1 MFAAR
6 SGRVAEAADSE
17 TFSSEMTQ
25 GHQQYRVL
33 ERLAAGGMAEVFLA
47 ERVGLE
53 GFKKRVAIK
62 RVLPHLSQKTRFIA
76 MFLDEARVSAYLTH
90 SNVAQVFDIGVGEN
104 AYFIVME
111 YVEGADLKSVMEFMR
126 KTGRSFPVEV
136 AAHIAEKMCE
146 GLSYA
151 HEAKTP
157 EGEPLCIVHRDV
169 SPPNVLIT
177 KYGEVKIVDFGL
189 AKATSQLEKSDPGIV
204 KGKFSYLAP
213 EAAQGQEVDAR
224 ADIFAAGIILWEML
238 AQKRL
243 FLGENDARTV
253 MLVRSANIPPL
264 APLNK
269 DVPPEL
275 ERIIAK
281 ALARDPDKRYATAR
295 DFGRDLTAFLYKYG
309 KPVSSHDVAEMVR
322 NTVASRKPAV
332 KAKPTTVGKLI
343 EEALLE
349 FKSLEE
355 DDGAEG
361 GTTSERLMRGRV
373 SHFEDIAKWIE
384 EIEANPASEARS
396 ARPVF
401 GRRRTFEPLSSRS
414 PLSSR
419 GPLSAP
425 PPAAEP
431 ASDGAP
437 QASDIV
443 LAAPAAPVD
452 LAVAPNVT
460 TSEREAMPPPAQE
473 DSPPPNTRRSVP
485 PVNEGAAGA
494 SARESQP
501 IVIKEASQSL
511 VVKEAASPITAQEKA
526 APVEFK
532 ELVEP
537 PVAAAMPAP
546 PEVVDATPPPPDHE
560 DSQLPPDADESE
572 PLQTGDL
579 SQPATGKKRKKKKKD
594 GERSS
599 RIETGTGSKPIATE
613 KKERSS
619 KIEVEKKER
628 SSKIEVAP
636 KSSKVVTAQSK
647 EKAKDESANK
657 AIWIFVA
664 AAILLLAA
672 SAYYGGLLVH

>member
-1 MFAAR
+1 
-6 SGRVAEAADSE
+6 
-17 TFSSEMTQ
+17 MTQ

-33 ERLAAGGMAEVFLA
+33 EKLAAGGMAEVFLA

-126 KTGRSFPVEV
+126 KTGRSIPVEV
-136 AAHIAEKMCE
+136 AVHVAEKMCE

-204 KGKFSYLAP
+204 KGKFSYLSP
-213 EAAQGQEVDAR
+213 EAAQGQDVDAR

-253 MLVRSANIPPL
+253 MLVRAANIPPL

-275 ERIIAK
+275 EKIIAK

-295 DFGRDLTAFLYKYG
+295 EFGRDLTSFLYKYG

-322 NTVASRKPAV
+322 NTVASRKPVAR
-332 KAKPTTVGKLI
+332 AKPTTVGKLI

-355 DDGAEG
+355 EDHAEG

-401 GRRRTFEPLSSRS
+401 GRRRTFEPISSRS
-414 PLSSR
+414 PESSR
-419 GPLSAP
+419 GPVSSSSQGTNSAQA
-425 PPAAEP
+425 PAA
-431 ASDGAP
+431 DGATGESA
-437 QASDIV
+437 QRTSVED
-443 LAAPAAPVD
+443 AAPAVAG
-452 LAVAPNVT
+452 LAEPSSVVI
-460 TSEREAMPPPAQE
+460 ERQAIAPPAQ
-473 DSPPPNTRRSVP
+473 DDAPPNTRRSHP
-485 PVNEGAAGA
+485 PTGDAPAN
-494 SARESQP
+494 SARESGP
-501 IVIKEASQSL
+501 IIIKEVTQPLSTKTPASA
-511 VVKEAASPITAQEKA
+511 EAANARG
-526 APVEFK
+526 
-532 ELVEP
+532 EP
-537 PVAAAMPAP
+537 SAVRPVAVSI
-546 PEVVDATPPPPDHE
+546 PELPQSDVKSVTPPPAEFD
-560 DSQLPPDADESE
+560 DSRASAEFEESE
-572 PLQTGDL
+572 PIITGDV
-579 SQPATGKKRKKKKKD
+579 SRPSTIKKRKKKKS

-599 RIETGTGSKPIATE
+599 RIETGARPSVTDKIE

-619 KIEVEKKER
+619 RIETG
-628 SSKIEVAP
+628 P
-636 KSSKVVTAQSK
+636 KSTKSRAAAAA
-647 EKAKDESANK
+647 KAKAEAKDDSNK

-664 AAILLLAA
+664 AAVLLLVA
-672 SAYYGGLLVH
+672 SAYYGGLFVR

>member
-1 MFAAR
+1 M
-6 SGRVAEAADSE
+6 
-17 TFSSEMTQ
+17 
-25 GHQQYRVL
+25 
-33 ERLAAGGMAEVFLA
+33 
-47 ERVGLE
+47 
-53 GFKKRVAIK
+53 
-62 RVLPHLSQKTRFIA
+62 
-76 MFLDEARVSAYLTH
+76 
-90 SNVAQVFDIGVGEN
+90 GVGEN

-126 KTGRSFPVEV
+126 KTGRSIPVEV
-136 AAHIAEKMCE
+136 AVHIAEKMCE

-204 KGKFSYLAP
+204 KGKFSYLSP

-253 MLVRSANIPPL
+253 MLVRAANIPPL

-275 ERIIAK
+275 EKIIAK

-309 KPVSSHDVAEMVR
+309 KPVSSHEVAEMVR
-322 NTVASRKPAV
+322 NTVASRKPTT
-332 KAKPTTVGKLI
+332 KAKATTVGKLI

-355 DDGAEG
+355 DDGATEG

-396 ARPVF
+396 ARPIL

-419 GPLSAP
+419 GPLSV
-425 PPAAEP
+425 PPAAGP
-431 ASDGAP
+431 TSDDAP
-437 QASDIV
+437 KTSPEDDV
-443 LAAPAAPVD
+443 PTAPAV
-452 LAVAPNVT
+452 
-460 TSEREAMPPPAQE
+460 
-473 DSPPPNTRRSVP
+473 
-485 PVNEGAAGA
+485 
-494 SARESQP
+494 
-501 IVIKEASQSL
+501 
-511 VVKEAASPITAQEKA
+511 
-526 APVEFK
+526 
-532 ELVEP
+532 
-537 PVAAAMPAP
+537 PVAVHAA
-546 PEVVDATPPPPDHE
+546 
-560 DSQLPPDADESE
+560 
-572 PLQTGDL
+572 
-579 SQPATGKKRKKKKKD
+579 
-594 GERSS
+594 
-599 RIETGTGSKPIATE
+599 
-613 KKERSS
+613 
-619 KIEVEKKER
+619 
-628 SSKIEVAP
+628 
-636 KSSKVVTAQSK
+636 
-647 EKAKDESANK
+647 
-657 AIWIFVA
+657 
-664 AAILLLAA
+664 AA
-672 SAYYGGLLVH
+672 SAPDREARSEERRVGKEGRSRSAAED

>member
-1 MFAAR
+1 
-6 SGRVAEAADSE
+6 
-17 TFSSEMTQ
+17 MTQ

-111 YVEGADLKSVMEFMR
+111 YVEGADLKSVMEYMR

-136 AAHIAEKMCE
+136 AVHIAEKMCE

-204 KGKFSYLAP
+204 KGKFSYLSP
-213 EAAQGQEVDAR
+213 EAALGQDVDAR

-275 ERIIAK
+275 EQIIAK
-281 ALARDPDKRYATAR
+281 SLARDPDKRYATAR

-309 KPVSSHDVAEMVR
+309 KPVSSHDVADMVR
-322 NTVASRKPAV
+322 HTVASRKPTT

-355 DDGAEG
+355 DTTTEG

-419 GPLSAP
+419 GTASVRPPGDFVDAEDAPKPTADDIIPLAP
-425 PPAAEP
+425 PPADVFA
-431 ASDGAP
+431 
-437 QASDIV
+437 
-443 LAAPAAPVD
+443 
-452 LAVAPNVT
+452 
-460 TSEREAMPPPAQE
+460 REALAPPAPE
-473 DSPPPNTRRSVP
+473 DAPPNTRRSVP
-485 PVNEGAAGA
+485 PTGDAAPA
-494 SARESQP
+494 SPPRESQP
-501 IVIKEASQSL
+501 ILIKEPLATTPEPSLAEAAKNLAQPVVIKELPDVADVPELSQSD
-511 VVKEAASPITAQEKA
+511 VKS
-526 APVEFK
+526 V
-532 ELVEP
+532 
-537 PVAAAMPAP
+537 
-546 PEVVDATPPPPDHE
+546 TPPPVDGD
-560 DSQLPPDADESE
+560 DSHSPSQVEESE
-572 PLQTGDL
+572 PLATGDI
-579 SQPATGKKRKKKKKD
+579 SRPVGGKKRKKKSGKKD

-599 RIETGTGSKPIATE
+599 RIETESKPIVAE

-619 KIEVEKKER
+619 RIET
-628 SSKIEVAP
+628 AP
-636 KSSKVVTAQSK
+636 KSSKVAPQAGAKTK
-647 EKAKDESANK
+647 EDGSSK
-657 AIWIFVA
+657 AIWVFVV

-672 SAYYGGLLVH
+672 SAFYSGLLTH

>member
-1 MFAAR
+1 MLAALGD
-6 SGRVAEAADSE
+6 SAGKAAGEE
-17 TFSSEMTQ
+17 TFSAEMTQ
-25 GHQQYRVL
+25 GNQQYRVL

-111 YVEGADLKSVMEFMR
+111 YVEGSDLKSVMEYMR

-204 KGKFSYLAP
+204 KGKFGYLSP
-213 EAAQGQEVDAR
+213 EAAQGIEVDAR
-224 ADIFAAGIILWEML
+224 ADVFATGIILWELL

-253 MLVRSANIPPL
+253 MQVRAAAIPSL
-264 APLNK
+264 APINK

-275 ERIIAK
+275 ERILHR
-281 ALARDPDKRYATAR
+281 ALAKDPDKRYASAR
-295 DFGRDLTAFLYKYG
+295 DMGRELTTFLYKYG
-309 KPVSSHDVAEMVR
+309 KPVSAHDVADLVR
-322 NTVASRKPAV
+322 GTVASRKPST
-332 KAKPTTVGKLI
+332 KAKATTVGKLI

-355 DDGAEG
+355 DDGMGEG

-396 ARPVF
+396 TRPVF
-401 GRRRTFEPLSSRS
+401 GRRRSFEPLSSRNPMS
-414 PLSSR
+414 TRTPLPATAASDDAATST
-419 GPLSAP
+419 PAANEASAP
-425 PPAAEP
+425 SVAKE
-431 ASDGAP
+431 ASQPIAIKE
-437 QASDIV
+437 ASQPIAIKEASQPIAIKDV
-443 LAAPAAPVD
+443 
-452 LAVAPNVT
+452 VA
-460 TSEREAMPPPAQE
+460 SEADDR
-473 DSPPPNTRRSVP
+473 PPNTRRSVP
-485 PVNEGAAGA
+485 PAAHSQPGAAKDV
-494 SARESQP
+494 SQP
-501 IVIKEASQSL
+501 L
-511 VVKEAASPITAQEKA
+511 VVKEASQPQAVNEASDSFA
-526 APVEFK
+526 VR
-532 ELVEP
+532 
-537 PVAAAMPAP
+537 
-546 PEVVDATPPPPDHE
+546 DATPPPPPADDAE
-560 DSQLPPDADESE
+560 SESDSPPDVEESQ
-572 PLQTGDL
+572 PLATGDI
-579 SQPATGKKRKKKKKD
+579 SRPVGAKKKKKRKSDKKD

-599 RIETGTGSKPIATE
+599 KIETGSKPIVAQKKETSSKIETASKPIAAE

-619 KIEVEKKER
+619 KIETGSKPIGM
-628 SSKIEVAP
+628 SSKQSAAPVAP
-636 KSSKVVTAQSK
+636 AATEGGSSST
-647 EKAKDESANK
+647 
-657 AIWIFVA
+657 WMFVA
-664 AAILLLAA
+664 AALLLLAVG
-672 SAYYGGLLVH
+672 AYYGGLFGH

>member
-1 MFAAR
+1 MVWSRR
-6 SGRVAEAADSE
+6 SGGVGTAAGCEA
-17 TFSSEMTQ
+17 FSGEMTQ

-126 KTGRSFPVEV
+126 KTGRSCPVEV
-136 AAHIAEKMCE
+136 AVHIAEKMCE

-204 KGKFSYLAP
+204 KGKFSYLSP
-213 EAAQGQEVDAR
+213 EAAQGQDVDAR
-224 ADIFAAGIILWEML
+224 ADVFAAGIILWELL

-281 ALARDPDKRYATAR
+281 ALARDPDKRYGNAR
-295 DFGRDLTAFLYKYG
+295 DFGRDLTTFLFKYG
-309 KPVSSHDVAEMVR
+309 KPVSSHDVAEIVR
-322 NTVASRKPAV
+322 NTVAGRKPTA

-349 FKSLEE
+349 FKSLE
-355 DDGAEG
+355 DDTGAEG

-401 GRRRTFEPLSSRS
+401 GRRRTFEPISTRA
-414 PLSSR
+414 PLSSQ
-419 GPLSAP
+419 GPISAHL
-425 PPAAEP
+425 PAAAP
-431 ASDGAP
+431 ASD
-437 QASDIV
+437 
-443 LAAPAAPVD
+443 AAPEQRADEVPLPTAVEPVENSNAAPGREPSPAPGHHDD
-452 LAVAPNVT
+452 L
-460 TSEREAMPPPAQE
+460 
-473 DSPPPNTRRSVP
+473 PPNTRRSVP
-485 PVNEGAAGA
+485 PTNDSAAA
-494 SARESQP
+494 NSARESQP
-501 IVIKEASQSL
+501 IVVREPSQPMIVAEPALLVAARENALPVTITAMSEPV
-511 VVKEAASPITAQEKA
+511 VVKEIPTSETI
-526 APVEFK
+526 
-532 ELVEP
+532 
-537 PVAAAMPAP
+537 
-546 PEVVDATPPPPDHE
+546 DATSTAEDAD
-560 DSQLPPDADESE
+560 DSQSPPDAEASE
-572 PLQTGDL
+572 PLATGDI
-579 SQPATGKKRKKKKKD
+579 SRPVGGKKRKKKSGKNGDRSSRIETESKPIVTEKK
-594 GERSS
+594 ERSS
-599 RIETGTGSKPIATE
+599 RIET
-613 KKERSS
+613 
-619 KIEVEKKER
+619 
-628 SSKIEVAP
+628 AP
-636 KSSKVVTAQSK
+636 KSSKSTSLKLA
-647 EKAKDESANK
+647 ERAKDETSNK
-657 AIWIFVA
+657 TIWVFVA
-664 AAILLLAA
+664 AAVLLLAA
-672 SAYYGGLLVH
+672 SAYYGGLFVH

>member
-1 MFAAR
+1 
-6 SGRVAEAADSE
+6 
-17 TFSSEMTQ
+17 MTQ

-111 YVEGADLKSVMEFMR
+111 YVEGADLKSVMEYMR

-136 AAHIAEKMCE
+136 AVHVAEKMCE

-204 KGKFSYLAP
+204 KGKFSYLSP
-213 EAAQGQEVDAR
+213 EAAQGQDVDAR

-275 ERIIAK
+275 EQIIAK

-295 DFGRDLTAFLYKYG
+295 DFGRDLTAFLYKFG
-309 KPVSSHDVAEMVR
+309 KPVSSHDVADIVR
-322 NTVASRKPAV
+322 NTVASRKPTT

-355 DDGAEG
+355 DNTTEG

-419 GPLSAP
+419 GTASVRPPSASSEADADDGPKPTADDIVPLPPPPVDVVSRDAIAP
-425 PPAAEP
+425 PLPDDA
-431 ASDGAP
+431 
-437 QASDIV
+437 
-443 LAAPAAPVD
+443 
-452 LAVAPNVT
+452 
-460 TSEREAMPPPAQE
+460 
-473 DSPPPNTRRSVP
+473 PPNTRRSVP
-485 PVNEGAAGA
+485 PTGEGAAV
-494 SARESQP
+494 RESQP
-501 IVIKEASQSL
+501 ILLKEPIAPAATSDAAIPD
-511 VVKEAASPITAQEKA
+511 VVKNVAQHVAIT
-526 APVEFK
+526 
-532 ELVEP
+532 EL
-537 PVAAAMPAP
+537 
-546 PEVVDATPPPPDHE
+546 PEVADVPELPASDVKSVTPPPVDGD
-560 DSQLPPDADESE
+560 DSHSPSQVEESE
-572 PLQTGDL
+572 PLATGDI
-579 SQPATGKKRKKKKKD
+579 SQPVAGKKRKKKSGKKD

-599 RIETGTGSKPIATE
+599 RIDTVSKPIVAE
-613 KKERSS
+613 KKDRSS
-619 KIEVEKKER
+619 RIETT
-628 SSKIEVAP
+628 S
-636 KSSKVVTAQSK
+636 KSSKLTPQPVT
-647 EKAKDESANK
+647 KAKDDGSSK
-657 AIWIFVA
+657 AIWLYVI
-664 AAILLLAA
+664 AAILLLVA
-672 SAYYGGLLVH
+672 SAFYSGLLTR